1 MASARAGED
10 APQPDGK
17 AASPPQPEADDAA
30 SPPEASDAAS
40 PPPPDDEA
48 GDAAPPAE
56 AGDAAPP
63 AADPDAARVHPSMSS
78 LFDAERG
85 HGAMIAMEGGVLDPT
100 TTTGGSAAAAEYAPG
115 DAVVHDGETLFIVE
129 DVLGEGAFG
138 AVYKVRPAVGGGRAL
153 AVKSVK
159 PSLPAEKKAKMH
171 VQLAAEA
178 AICFA
183 IGRHAHLVSVHRV
196 LPTPKGL
203 LIVMDLVYGTDLR
216 EHAGKTFKGVLYLG
230 GRAEANK
237 RVDYLVAQLYKGL
250 AHLHGR
256 AVLHMDLKPDNLMV
270 GAGDRLLIT
279 DYGLAGE
286 CDRRDFDPWT
296 KKKLERGT
304 LICAPFK
311 GGTANYMSEEQA
323 GLRRALAAATTD
335 EEYRRIKED
344 KLVTAATTDI
354 VAAALVTFELY
365 AQTNRWPLIML
376 TAAEAAGV
384 DARGARE
391 MLGNLGA
398 RLSLAEVEAWG
409 AEELAAWLGR
419 EKMLSRFQPMAL
431 DGSITI
437 GALLDAVVLT

>member
-1 MASARAGED
+1 MAAARAGD
-10 APQPDGK
+10 AASRPPVEAGDD
-17 AASPPQPEADDAA
+17 AASPPPPDGEAASPPPPEAINPASPPEADDAA
-30 SPPEASDAAS
+30 SPPPDNEPDDAAS

-48 GDAAPPAE
+48 GDAAPPPE

-85 HGAMIAMEGGVLDPT
+85 RGAMIAMEGGVLDPT

-115 DAVVHDGETLFIVE
+115 DAVAHDGKTLYIVE

-138 AVYKVRPAVGGGRAL
+138 AVYKVRPAVGGGAAL

-183 IGRHAHLVSVHRV
+183 IGRHEHLVSVHRV

-203 LIVMDLVYGTDLR
+203 LIVMDLVDGPDLR
-216 EHAGKTFKGVLYLG
+216 ELAGKTFKGVLYQG

-256 AVLHMDLKPDNLMV
+256 AVLH
-270 GAGDRLLIT
+270 
-279 DYGLAGE
+279 
-286 CDRRDFDPWT
+286 
-296 KKKLERGT
+296 
-304 LICAPFK
+304 
-311 GGTANYMSEEQA
+311 
-323 GLRRALAAATTD
+323 
-335 EEYRRIKED
+335 
-344 KLVTAATTDI
+344 
-354 VAAALVTFELY
+354 
-365 AQTNRWPLIML
+365 
-376 TAAEAAGV
+376 
-384 DARGARE
+384 
-391 MLGNLGA
+391 
-398 RLSLAEVEAWG
+398 LSL
-409 AEELAAWLGR
+409 
-419 EKMLSRFQPMAL
+419 
-431 DGSITI
+431 IHI
-437 GALLDAVVLT
+437 